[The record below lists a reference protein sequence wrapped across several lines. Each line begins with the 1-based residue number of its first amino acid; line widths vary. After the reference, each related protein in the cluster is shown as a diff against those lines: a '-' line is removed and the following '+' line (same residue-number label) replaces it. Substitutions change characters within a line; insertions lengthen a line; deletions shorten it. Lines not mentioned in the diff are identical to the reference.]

1 MQDYGAACKT
11 VSIEINWLQED
22 ALTERNGKQPVD
34 GERLELDGFM
44 PYRLS
49 VTQQEVSRAIA
60 AVYAK
65 KHGLMRHDWR
75 VMAALGDAQPL
86 SANEVCRRTNM
97 DKVQVSRAI
106 ARLKKKGL
114 VNQHQD
120 VEDRRRSVLRLTGQG
135 EAIYRDIVPA
145 ARARETDLLSAL
157 SEAEQKQ
164 FGQLI
169 DRLYRRAQDLNKG
182 RE

>member
-1 MQDYGAACKT
+1 MAG
-11 VSIEINWLQED
+11 QE
-22 ALTERNGKQPVD
+22 GKQSAD
-34 GERLELDGFM
+34 GERLELDSFM

-60 AVYAK
+60 AVYVK

-86 SANEVCRRTNM
+86 SANEVCQRTNM

-106 ARLKKKGL
+106 ARLKKKTL
-114 VNQHQD
+114 VSQHQD
-120 VEDRRRSVLRLTGQG
+120 IEDRRRSVLRLTDRG

-145 ARARETDLLSAL
+145 ARSREADLLAAL
-157 SEAEQKQ
+157 TETERDQ
-164 FGQLI
+164 FEKLI
-169 DRLYRRAQDLNKG
+169 GKLYRRARELNKG

>member
-1 MQDYGAACKT
+1 LK
-11 VSIEINWLQED
+11 
-22 ALTERNGKQPVD
+22 ERNGKHPLD

-60 AVYAK
+60 TVYAK

-86 SANEVCRRTNM
+86 SANEVCQRTNM

-106 ARLKKKGL
+106 ARLKKNRL
-114 VNQHQD
+114 VSQYQD
-120 VEDRRRSVLRLTGQG
+120 VEDRRRSVLQLTGRG

-145 ARARETDLLSAL
+145 ARAREGDVFSAL
-157 SEAEQKQ
+157 SEAERKQ
-164 FGQLI
+164 FTRML
-169 DRLYRRAQDLNKG
+169 DKLYRRAQDLNRG